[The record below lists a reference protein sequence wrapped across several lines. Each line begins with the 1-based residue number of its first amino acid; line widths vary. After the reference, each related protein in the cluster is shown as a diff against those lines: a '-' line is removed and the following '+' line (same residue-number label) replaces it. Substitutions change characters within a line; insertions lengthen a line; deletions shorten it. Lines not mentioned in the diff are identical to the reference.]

1 MGAGRRPDH
10 SRRAQSGQVACSGAE
25 RRGKTLDE
33 VSAAIPGGGAA
44 GNGALQGRAAFLRG
58 PLQASCWANI

>member
-44 GNGALQGRAAFLRG
+44 GNNEL
-58 PLQASCWANI
+58 